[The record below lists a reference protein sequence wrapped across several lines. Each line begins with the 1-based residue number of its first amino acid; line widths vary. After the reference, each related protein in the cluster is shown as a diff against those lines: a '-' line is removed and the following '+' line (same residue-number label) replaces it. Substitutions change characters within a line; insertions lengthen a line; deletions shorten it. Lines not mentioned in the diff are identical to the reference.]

1 VTDKYK
7 MILKHFLK
15 TSAATMLSRILG
27 LVRVIFEAKILGGG
41 ALASAWFLAL
51 AIPNTFRR
59 ILGEGALGNAL
70 VPFITH
76 NIEEH
81 GRENTR
87 YDLTAIFALLS
98 LLLVI
103 ISLSVAAVAWLAMPF
118 ATAPRYRLMLQIL
131 PLLMPYTIFICLT
144 GAFSAVLSTLRIF
157 ALPALTALL
166 FNVFIIAALLFIGQ
180 SDFYHKYI
188 IFNNLNDF
196 NYYLYSEAAQQLFN
210 YLIIAVIMAGVIQL
224 LIVALVVKR
233 KGMFPLFARQVLQR
247 RQAII
252 TITTLTIPA
261 AISGGA
267 LQLSTLLDKGIASA
281 IGPLAIPALAYCDRI
296 VLLPVGVLGVTLG
309 GILLSNMSADVAKG
323 NIASVVRTLE
333 VSLKMMLFICI
344 PIALFTILFRHDI
357 ISLLYFRGSFT
368 AENANATA
376 YAMLF
381 YAAGIPFFVCLKLL
395 TPAFNA
401 RKDMMTPFKV
411 TLFCLVLNTVLNLIL
426 MFPLKQGGIA
436 LATVISSLV
445 NNFLLL
451 FLLRRSGINIK
462 ISPLIIAIS
471 KSLLACGIALLAT
484 FILET
489 YAMSSVDTTSVIP
502 FRLIICGAGFF
513 VAYPAI
519 LALLVRRNEFMAKTV

>member
-1 VTDKYK
+1 
-7 MILKHFLK
+7 
-15 TSAATMLSRILG
+15 MLSRILG
-27 LVRVIFEAKILGGG
+27 LFRVILEAQILGGG
-41 ALASAWFLAL
+41 ALASAWLLAF

-70 VPFITH
+70 VPFINH

-81 GRENTR
+81 GRKNTR
-87 YDLTAIFALLS
+87 YDLAAIFVLLS
-98 LLLVI
+98 LLLVT
-103 ISLSVAAVAWLAMPF
+103 ISILISGIAWLALPY
-118 ATAPRYRLMLQIL
+118 ATAPRYRMMLQIL

-144 GAFSAVLSTLRIF
+144 GAFSSILATLRIF

-166 FNVFIIAALLFIGQ
+166 LNLSIIGCLLLIG
-180 SDFYHKYI
+180 
-188 IFNNLNDF
+188 
-196 NYYLYSEAAQQLFN
+196 YYSLDYDSNAQCVAHYVSPQVLN
-210 YLIIAVIMAGVIQL
+210 YLAGAVLLAGFIQL
-224 LIVALVVKR
+224 LIIVFIVYR
-233 KGMFPLFARQVLQR
+233 KGMLPIIT
-247 RQAII
+247 RQALRRREAIV
-252 TITTLTIPA
+252 TVTKLTIPA

-281 IGPLAIPALAYCDRI
+281 IGPLAVPALAYSDRI

-309 GILLSNMSADVAKG
+309 GILLSNMSSDVAKG

-344 PIALFTILFRHDI
+344 PIALFTILFRNNI
-357 ISLLYFRGSFT
+357 ISLLYYRGSFT

-401 RKDMMTPFKV
+401 RKDMMTPFKI
-411 TLFCLVLNTVLNLIL
+411 TIICLVLNTLLNLIL
-426 MFPLKQGGIA
+426 MVPLKQGGIA
-436 LATVISSLV
+436 LATVISSMV
-445 NNFLLL
+445 NNCLLL

-462 ISPLIIAIS
+462 ISPLIIAIG
-471 KSLLACGIALLAT
+471 KSLLACGIALLVT
-484 FILET
+484 FVLET

-502 FRLIICGAGFF
+502 FRLIICGIGFF
-513 VAYPAI
+513 VTYPAI
-519 LALLVRRNEFMAKTV
+519 LALLVRRNEFVIKTGDYVN